1 MSLFVW
7 NEENNFILLHSIHQ
21 HFQRQ
26 STINWSAIVH
36 DIRLDIDST
45 EIVFEKKTFF
55 FSWIDIWQI

>member
-55 FSWIDIWQI
+55 FS